1 MPAVQAACRG
11 GRLTP
16 LPGPE
21 KSVHLIHFVE
31 DVGLVVDV
39 IRINGRARSSII
51 IDLPNGRLPPRTA
64 AGKRRLAEIAA
75 RPAKFGEFDH
85 PETRPLAERCL
96 VSFGSNVG
104 PPMLPNYY
112 YNNNYTIVPSKDH
125 VLILTEMN
133 HDARI
138 IPIGAATPLP
148 THIRPWF
155 GVSIGRWEGDTLV
168 VETTSIHPAQLAQT
182 EIRWAYRGDTF
193 AAPFTGELPF
203 RRTD

>member
-1 MPAVQAACRG
+1 MSV
-11 GRLTP
+11 
-16 LPGPE
+16 LP
-21 KSVHLIHFVE
+21 K
-31 DVGLVVDV
+31 
-39 IRINGRARSSII
+39 
-51 IDLPNGRLPPRTA
+51 TA
-64 AGKRRLAEIAA
+64 PEIAA
-75 RPAKFGEFDH
+75 RRAKFGEFGH
-85 PETRPLAERCL
+85 PETWPLAGRCL

-104 PPMLPNYY
+104 PPMLLNYY
-112 YNNNYTIVPSKDH
+112 YNNNYTIVQSKDH

-168 VETTSIHPAQLAQT
+168 VETTNIHPAQLAQT

-203 RRTD
+203 RRTDK